1 MDIESLSK
9 QIDKMD
15 SKLDNIITR
24 LEKVDK
30 DIIEHDYQIEELE
43 RKGHNCIVWQR
54 QDFVKEMIKDYE
66 NNKKLWG
73 GVFAETTKKIV
84 WLIVTSVLAVLGAGL
99 ILLVKKYIK

>member
-43 RKGHNCIVWQR
+43 KKGHNCIGWQK
-54 QDFVKEMIKDYE
+54 QDVFKNLIKDYE
-66 NNKKLWG
+66 DKNKLRSD
-73 GVFAETTKKIV
+73 VFTETTKKIA
-84 WLIVTSVLAVLGAGL
+84 WLIVTGVLAILGAGL